1 MLVRIQPSTAR
12 GRITAPPSKSM
23 AHRMLICAALAEGIS
38 TIHGIDLSQ
47 DILATIDGLRALGAD
62 ITCQDGNAIVRGIDI
77 TCWDGKE
84 MLGVANSCASA
95 GDADAPGEDVGY
107 RDGGEPATSILPCRE
122 SGSTLRFLLPL
133 CLMGGTSHVLTGSE
147 RLLERPLKVY
157 EKICKEQ
164 GLVFLKEKN
173 SVQVA
178 GTLAAGQY
186 EIPGNVSSQFISG
199 LLFVLPLLSDDS
211 RIRLIGPVE
220 SRPYIDMTMQ
230 VLRSFGV
237 HTAWKDERTIDIPG
251 RQQYCSQDAQ
261 IEGDYSNAAFFD
273 AFNLIGGDV
282 TVEGLAQGSVQGDRL
297 YKQYFDQME
306 EEFTE
311 IDLTDCPDLG
321 PILMVLAA
329 MRHGAKF
336 TGTARLRFK
345 ESSRGA
351 VMKEE
356 LEKAGA
362 KIELADNEIR
372 VAAGAG
378 TPSETLHGHGD
389 HRIVMAL
396 AVLLSKV
403 GGSISG
409 AEAVAK
415 SLPDF
420 WERLKRLG
428 ILVRLENEAEVRR
441 EVEPDRDTE
450 NGVR

>member
-23 AHRMLICAALAEGIS
+23 THRMLICAALAEGTS

-47 DILATIDGLRALGAD
+47 DILATIDGLRTLGAD
-62 ITCQDGNAIVRGIDI
+62 ITCQDGNAIVRGTDI
-77 TCWDGKE
+77 AC
-84 MLGVANSCASA
+84 
-95 GDADAPGEDVGY
+95 
-107 RDGGEPATSILPCRE
+107 RGGSEPATSILPCRE
-122 SGSTLRFLLPL
+122 SGSTLRFLIPL
-133 CLMGGTSHVLTGSE
+133 CLMDGTNHVLTGRE
-147 RLLERPLKVY
+147 RLFERPLKVY
-157 EKICKEQ
+157 ERICKEQ
-164 GLVFLKEKN
+164 GLMFLKEKN
-173 SVQVA
+173 SLQVA

-220 SRPYIDMTMQ
+220 SRPYIDMTIQ
-230 VLRSFGV
+230 ALRKFGV

-251 RQQYCSQDAQ
+251 RQQYCPQDAQ
-261 IEGDYSNAAFFD
+261 IEGDYSNAAFFE

-282 TVEGLAQGSVQGDRL
+282 TVEGLSQESVQGDRV
-297 YKQYFDQME
+297 YGRCFDQIE
-306 EEFTE
+306 GGFAE

-321 PILMVLAA
+321 PVLMVLAA
-329 MRHGAKF
+329 MRHGARF

-351 VMKEE
+351 AMKEE

-372 VAAGAG
+372 VAAGVG
-378 TPSETLHGHGD
+378 TPSETLRGHGD

-420 WERLKRLG
+420 WERLKSLG
-428 ILVRLENEAEVRR
+428 ILVRLENGKE
-441 EVEPDRDTE
+441 
-450 NGVR
+450 